1 MPLPASL
8 QGRLKIPAI
17 ASPMFLASGPDLVVE
32 TCKGGMIGTFPAL
45 NQRTTEGYA
54 AWLEEIASRLDGVE
68 GAAPFGINLI
78 VHRSNSRVEADLAKT
93 VEHKVPLVITSLGA
107 VKDVVDAVHSYG
119 GLVFHDVINARHAEK
134 AAAAGVDGIIAVA
147 CGAGGHAGTLN
158 PFALI
163 SEIRSVW
170 SGTLVLAGAI
180 NTGAQVLAARAMGAD
195 MAYLGTRFLAT
206 QEATIEPDFK
216 NMIVESDASDILYTP
231 AISGV
236 NANFLKPSIIRAG
249 LDPDNL
255 PQAGKMNLEHEAK
268 AWKTVWS
275 AGQGAGGIHDILPA
289 GDLVARLIREYGEI
303 LEGVRSGDPDRARR
317 AAWNHLLRT

>member
-45 NQRTTEGYA
+45 NQRTTEGYG

-206 QEATIEPDFK
+206 QEAMIEPDFK

-255 PQAGKMNLEHEAK
+255 PQAGKMNLDHEAR
-268 AWKTVWS
+268 AWKNVWS
-275 AGQGAGGIHDILPA
+275 AGQGTGGIHDILPA
-289 GDLVARLIREYGEI
+289 GELVVRLIREYEEAKRLIAG
-303 LEGVRSGDPDRARR
+303 
-317 AAWNHLLRT
+317 

>member
-54 AWLEEIASRLDGVE
+54 AWLEEIASRLDGVQ

-255 PQAGKMNLEHEAK
+255 PQAGKMNLDHEAK

-275 AGQGAGGIHDILPA
+275 AGQGTGGIHDILPA
-289 GDLVARLIREYGEI
+289 GDLVARLIREYDE
-303 LEGVRSGDPDRARR
+303 ARR
-317 AAWNHLLRT
+317 MIAG

>member
-54 AWLEEIASRLDGVE
+54 AWLDEIASRLDGVE

-119 GLVFHDVINARHAEK
+119 GLVFHDVINASHAEK

-216 NMIVESDASDILYTP
+216 NMVVESDASDILYTP

-255 PQAGKMNLEHEAK
+255 PQAGKMNLDHEAK

-289 GDLVARLIREYGEI
+289 GDLVARLIREYDE
-303 LEGVRSGDPDRARR
+303 ARR
-317 AAWNHLLRT
+317 MICL

>member
-275 AGQGAGGIHDILPA
+275 AGQGTGGIHDILPA
-289 GDLVARLIREYGEI
+289 GDLVARLIREYDEAKRMIAG
-303 LEGVRSGDPDRARR
+303 
-317 AAWNHLLRT
+317 

>member
-1 MPLPASL
+1 MPLPATL

-32 TCKGGMIGTFPAL
+32 TCKAGMIGTFPAL

-54 AWLEEIASRLDGVE
+54 AWLEQIASRLDGVE

-134 AAAAGVDGIIAVA
+134 AAAAGVDGIISVA

-163 SEIRSVW
+163 SEIRSIW

-206 QEATIEPDFK
+206 QEAMIEPDFK

-255 PQAGKMNLEHEAK
+255 PAAGKMNLDHEAR

-275 AGQGAGGIHDILPA
+275 AGQGTGGIHDILPA
-289 GDLVARLIREYGEI
+289 GELVARLIREYDE
-303 LEGVRSGDPDRARR
+303 ARR
-317 AAWNHLLRT
+317 MICE

>member
-255 PQAGKMNLEHEAK
+255 PQAGKMNLDHEAK

-275 AGQGAGGIHDILPA
+275 AGQGTGGIHDILPA
-289 GDLVARLIREYGEI
+289 GDLVARLIREYDE
-303 LEGVRSGDPDRARR
+303 ARR
-317 AAWNHLLRT
+317 MIAG

>member
-119 GLVFHDVINARHAEK
+119 GLVFHDVISARHAEK

-216 NMIVESDASDILYTP
+216 SMIVESDASDILYTP

-289 GDLVARLIREYGEI
+289 GDLVARLIREYDEAKRMIAG
-303 LEGVRSGDPDRARR
+303 
-317 AAWNHLLRT
+317 

>member
-45 NQRTTEGYA
+45 NQRTTEGYG

-206 QEATIEPDFK
+206 QEAMIEPDFK

-255 PQAGKMNLEHEAK
+255 PQAGKMNLDHEAR
-268 AWKTVWS
+268 AWKNVWS
-275 AGQGAGGIHDILPA
+275 AGQGTGGIHAILPA
-289 GDLVARLIREYGEI
+289 GELVVRLIREYEEAKRVIAG
-303 LEGVRSGDPDRARR
+303 
-317 AAWNHLLRT
+317 

>member
-255 PQAGKMNLEHEAK
+255 PAAGKMNLDHEAK

-275 AGQGAGGIHDILPA
+275 AGQGTGGIHDSLPA
-289 GDLVARLIREYGEI
+289 GDLVARLIREYDEAKRMIAG
-303 LEGVRSGDPDRARR
+303 
-317 AAWNHLLRT
+317 

>member
-289 GDLVARLIREYGEI
+289 GDLVARLIREYDE
-303 LEGVRSGDPDRARR
+303 ARR
-317 AAWNHLLRT
+317 IIAG

>member
-289 GDLVARLIREYGEI
+289 GDLVARLIREYDEAKRMIAG
-303 LEGVRSGDPDRARR
+303 
-317 AAWNHLLRT
+317 

>member
-289 GDLVARLIREYGEI
+289 GDLVARLIREYE
-303 LEGVRSGDPDRARR
+303 EARR
-317 AAWNHLLRT
+317 IIAG

>member
-236 NANFLKPSIIRAG
+236 NANFLKPSSIRAG

-289 GDLVARLIREYGEI
+289 GDLVARLIREYDE
-303 LEGVRSGDPDRARR
+303 ARR
-317 AAWNHLLRT
+317 IIAG

>member
-255 PQAGKMNLEHEAK
+255 PQAGKMNLDHEAK

-289 GDLVARLIREYGEI
+289 GDLVARLIREYDEAKRMIAG
-303 LEGVRSGDPDRARR
+303 
-317 AAWNHLLRT
+317 

>member
-54 AWLEEIASRLDGVE
+54 AWLEEIASRLDGVQ

-255 PQAGKMNLEHEAK
+255 PQAGKMNLDHEAK

-275 AGQGAGGIHDILPA
+275 AGQGTGGIHDILPA
-289 GDLVARLIREYGEI
+289 GDLVARLIREYVE
-303 LEGVRSGDPDRARR
+303 ARR
-317 AAWNHLLRT
+317 MIAG

>member
-255 PQAGKMNLEHEAK
+255 PQAGKMNLDHEAK

-275 AGQGAGGIHDILPA
+275 AGQGTGGIHDILPA
-289 GDLVARLIREYGEI
+289 GDLVARLIREYDEAKRMIAG
-303 LEGVRSGDPDRARR
+303 
-317 AAWNHLLRT
+317 

>member
-45 NQRTTEGYA
+45 NQRTTEGYG

-107 VKDVVDAVHSYG
+107 VKDVADAVHSYG

-206 QEATIEPDFK
+206 QEAMIEPDFK

-255 PQAGKMNLEHEAK
+255 PAAGKMNLDHEAR
-268 AWKTVWS
+268 AWKNVWS
-275 AGQGAGGIHDILPA
+275 AGQGTGGIHDILPT
-289 GDLVARLIREYGEI
+289 GELVARLIREYE
-303 LEGVRSGDPDRARR
+303 EARR
-317 AAWNHLLRT
+317 MIAG

>member
-45 NQRTTEGYA
+45 NQRTTEGYG
-54 AWLEEIASRLDGVE
+54 AWLEEIASRLYGVE

-78 VHRSNSRVEADLAKT
+78 VHRSNSRVDADLEKT

-163 SEIRSVW
+163 SEIRSIW

-206 QEATIEPDFK
+206 QEAMIEPDFK

-255 PQAGKMNLEHEAK
+255 PAAGKMNLDHEAR

-289 GDLVARLIREYGEI
+289 GDLVARLIREYDEAKRMIG
-303 LEGVRSGDPDRARR
+303 G
-317 AAWNHLLRT
+317 